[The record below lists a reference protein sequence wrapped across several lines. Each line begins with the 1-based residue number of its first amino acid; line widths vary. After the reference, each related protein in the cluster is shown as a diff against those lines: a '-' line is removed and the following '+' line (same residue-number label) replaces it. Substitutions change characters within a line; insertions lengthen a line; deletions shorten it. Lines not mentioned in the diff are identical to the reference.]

1 MDQETLGN
9 IVLLVIVTLISV
21 VQNGK
26 GRLSLGRGNKGELI
40 CHLKVRLIHSEFSL
54 SVVCVHLCFIVLVS
68 LYLHV

>member
-26 GRLSLGRGNKGELI
+26 GAPPPLGVARGRFCWL
-40 CHLKVRLIHSEFSL
+40 
-54 SVVCVHLCFIVLVS
+54 VV
-68 LYLHV
+68 